1 MDSDRAITNFFKM
14 ETATRIGT
22 ALVHDHRF
30 NVIIIISTIYSAT
43 TEQLVVKYEEQLQHF
58 MDGTTLSQFK
68 KLFPV
73 SAVLS
78 KQSTEKTIVIL
89 KLKNFWGNNTLNDL
103 KKLVSLFG
111 IPGKPS
117 PSWKN
122 WWWLCRCWLCS
133 TIDAKKLKIAIFE
146 ANDSLK
152 TKGVLQ
158 VFFGV
163 ELVLEVSQ
171 SDQGKVTIGL
181 PVQNI

>member
-1 MDSDRAITNFFKM
+1 M
-14 ETATRIGT
+14 
-22 ALVHDHRF
+22 
-30 NVIIIISTIYSAT
+30 IIIISTIYSAT

-111 IPGKPS
+111 IPGSRLHLEKIGDGS
-117 PSWKN
+117 VAVH
-122 WWWLCRCWLCS
+122 WLCS